1 MQTHFF
7 PGHPSASHPPLA
19 ALAGPAQRLGAF
31 SQPKHLYPC
40 PSRGSW
46 LPSLANRPCRESCRK
61 GTVPRGL
68 SRKRSPGSLPPC
80 TRSFRRDGLRSRG
93 GWGGYAGRRGGW
105 GGYSGRSCCLPTRP
119 AQAPRSHPDVMPTGN
134 LTPDGCPLLPPPG
147 SSCRLRGEV
156 APLGK
161 GPGGVLFSGC

>member
-1 MQTHFF
+1 MFSFPKRENIPEERYPSHCTDEEPMVREEKQFCYGPVIRAGSKISSGSWWQTHFF

-46 LPSLANRPCRESCRK
+46 LPSSANRPCRKSCRK

-68 SRKRSPGSLPPC
+68 SRKRSPGSLPPR
-80 TRSFRRDGLRSRG
+80 TGASDPDGLPLRG
-93 GWGGYAGRRGGW
+93 GWGG
-105 GGYSGRSCCLPTRP
+105 
-119 AQAPRSHPDVMPTGN
+119 
-134 LTPDGCPLLPPPG
+134 
-147 SSCRLRGEV
+147 
-156 APLGK
+156 
-161 GPGGVLFSGC
+161 